1 MATDRLGIRA
11 ITMQQPFAAA
21 MVAGEGLYTRR
32 GRSVAFGKGV
42 ATACADEATGGEW
55 VAVHCGRN
63 DVHIRNKSLMA
74 AVRKHWPACPSD
86 EELRRG
92 QACLLGVVRI
102 VDGGVDMKRDPG
114 ANSCF
119 YLARYDCS
127 KPYAWRA
134 DCGRALPAP
143 IPYPRGQVQVWHIK
157 RGGFTGSKPRA
168 DAAALL
174 ALTGSAPA
182 ASSVCASTAAGAG
195 ADAEVQSKRSAG
207 SGGGRSRRQRGV
219 KREPD
224 AGVKLEQPEAGVR
237 ATGGT
242 GSATNGTGPSSR
254 EQRARKRARVKREP
268 AK

>member
-42 ATACADEATGGEW
+42 ATACVDEATGGEW

-63 DVHIRNKSLMA
+63 DVHLRNKSLMA
-74 AVRKHWPACPSD
+74 AVRKHWPSCPSD

-127 KPYAWRA
+127 KPFAWRA
-134 DCGRALPAP
+134 DCGRAFAEP
-143 IPYPRGQVQVWHIK
+143 IAYPRGQVQVWHIK
-157 RGGFTGSKPRA
+157 RGGFTGANPRE
-168 DAAALL
+168 DAFALL
-174 ALTGSAPA
+174 ALTGSTPAGSKACSTRKAGKRVASPA
-182 ASSVCASTAAGAG
+182 AGRG
-195 ADAEVQSKRSAG
+195 GG
-207 SGGGRSRRQRGV
+207 SGRRQQGV
-219 KREPD
+219 KREPGAITD
-224 AGVKLEQPEAGVR
+224 SVKREPSA
-237 ATGGT
+237 AAAASGG
-242 GSATNGTGPSSR
+242 GASSR
-254 EQRARKRARVKREP
+254 DQRARKRARVKRER
-268 AK
+268 A